1 VRANITCDK
10 SFRYLGCSPPPCF
23 IVDKNTEQSM
33 HGMPLPA
40 GVLPHL
46 SKTIKGPMFQGDAR
60 SASKRLNSFLS
71 DIGIIDPR
79 K

>member
-1 VRANITCDK
+1 
-10 SFRYLGCSPPPCF
+10 L
-23 IVDKNTEQSM
+23 

-60 SASKRLNSFLS
+60 AASKRLNSFLN

-79 K
+79 KVVHSLRHRGARSFVGCGVRRGLPMGDTWS